1 MAHFH
6 EDSDTYYL
14 DQLCLIGLSA
24 AFGGVCLALYLWQA
38 PMLNLMLGK
47 QFHGFVLGSGILL
60 FAMAGI
66 RAVII
71 WKAAGRTKTTLPQHD
86 HDHDHSHEHE
96 ENCEHNHCHD
106 HDHDHAHDH
115 HRHDHNHN
123 DGHEHN
129 HGHEDHDH
137 DWAPWRYVV
146 LLLPIMLFLLG
157 LPNKGP
163 AVQGSSIPVDLTHES
178 NAYKT
183 LVSGGSLFLQQWTP
197 AAILSAKFVMAEQD
211 ITANV
216 QKWKF
221 APTLSAD
228 TSAQAETLGFKT
240 LESAAR
246 DEDSRGEWDGK
257 WITVKGQFAPNR
269 NNDHQFSLV
278 RFQIRCCGADAVRLN
293 VPMVCKESLNGIK
306 AEEWV
311 NVTGRIRFQKNGG
324 DSYITVL
331 LVPNRQ
337 AIAPTG
343 PDPGFYLQ

>member
-14 DQLCLIGLSA
+14 DQLCLIALSG
-24 AFGGVCLALYLWQA
+24 AFGGVCLALYFWQA
-38 PMLNLMLGK
+38 SMLNLMLGR

-60 FAMAGI
+60 LAMAGI
-66 RAVII
+66 RAVIL
-71 WKAAGRTKTTLPQHD
+71 WMAAGRAKTALPLV
-86 HDHDHSHEHE
+86 
-96 ENCEHNHCHD
+96 
-106 HDHDHAHDH
+106 HDHAHEHARDH
-115 HRHDHNHN
+115 HHHENC
-123 DGHEHN
+123 GHEHGHDHE
-129 HGHEDHDH
+129 HGHAHGQHHDDHDH

-178 NAYKT
+178 IGYAT
-183 LVSGGSLFLQQWTP
+183 LVAAGNPMQQLVVAAFL
-197 AAILSAKFVMAEQD
+197 SND
-211 ITANV
+211 
-216 QKWKF
+216 
-221 APTLSAD
+221 S
-228 TSAQAETLGFKT
+228 SAQAETLGFKT

-246 DEDSRGEWDGK
+246 DEESRGEWDGK

-269 NNDHQFSLV
+269 QNDHQFSLV

-293 VPMVCKESLNGIK
+293 VPMVCKESLQGIK

-311 NVTGRIRFQKNGG
+311 NVTGRIRFQKNGGG